1 MATVLAQIR
10 RLPRHEQEVLA
21 LVVWTGLTYEQTA
34 AALEIPV
41 GTVRS
46 RLSRARQRLAASLT

>member
-1 MATVLAQIR
+1 
-10 RLPRHEQEVLA
+10 VLA